1 MTQITKSQIAAMHV
15 LLHKHKLQD
24 DKRDIIRQISKG
36 RTESTLELTFTE
48 AQTWINAMNKGES
61 FNSKKEEDP
70 RQRMIN
76 SIIAMAR
83 EMGTVRRKKV
93 VDAAGKIQEKSDY
106 SDFNKWMVE
115 HSYMKKDLNKYTY
128 EELPKLVSQFK
139 QVYRS
144 WLNRF
149 H

>member
-61 FNSKKEEDP
+61 FNSKKEDP